1 MYIKNEPSAEVDNVT
16 YALMLGERV
25 RTRLEQHSRVALGDV
40 QVAGLV
46 LSKVVHVG
54 LLVVAVPFAVWMTSL
69 MSPFSPVVCFWFGG
83 MVEAVATAASGGD
96 VARACKDAA
105 KVTGSWLL
113 GMFVYGALFNS
124 SVSAQSPH

>member
-1 MYIKNEPSAEVDNVT
+1 VYIKNEPSAEVDNVT

-25 RTRLEQHSRVALGDV
+25 RTRLEQHSRVAL
-40 QVAGLV
+40 
-46 LSKVVHVG
+46 VHVG